1 LLIKIVNHLYT
12 LQDSAVINPDSIAK
26 VYKVG
31 DVIRSLRVLGY
42 NLVEGWAL
50 GSNIQ
55 KVVEGLEYFPTA
67 IL

>member
-1 LLIKIVNHLYT
+1 MGLLIKIVDHLYT

-50 GSNIQ
+50 GSNI
-55 KVVEGLEYFPTA
+55 
-67 IL
+67 

>member
-1 LLIKIVNHLYT
+1 MNHLYT

-55 KVVEGLEYFPTA
+55 KVVEGLDGCPIPVLKT
-67 IL
+67 LT